1 MRKISVLLFVAVL
14 FCSPVWAGSVAVDPG
29 VRGGPAGA
37 GGVLP
42 NLTPFEFS
50 FFSAGQEAFKE
61 EDGVSQ
67 GLGPR
72 FNMDSC
78 GGCHRQPDL
87 GGTSPFENPQVAVA
101 KKNGA
106 QNMVPFFIGIDGPV
120 REVRFKFKVV
130 DGKLERDGGVHDL
143 YTITGRTDAP
153 FSTCNIAQPDF
164 VAAAKNNN
172 LIFRIPTPVFGA
184 GLIENIPD
192 ATILAN
198 KNSQKVPKLLLGIS
212 GRENRSGNDGT
223 ITRFGWKAQNKSLL
237 MFSGEAYNVE
247 QGVTNELFPQERDE
261 TEGCLFNALP
271 EDRTNFEAST
281 PIAAFSDVELFSFFM
296 RMLAP
301 PTPVPATAS
310 TIHGKRI
317 FTQIGCSLCRTH
329 TLTTGKTNIGALNE
343 QPVNLFSDLL
353 LHAMGVGLAD
363 DIVQG
368 DAGPSEFR
376 TAPLW
381 GLGQRIFFLHDGR
394 TSNLIEAIQAHK
406 STGSEANKVIALFNN
421 LAEANKQD
429 LLNFL
434 RSL

>member
-1 MRKISVLLFVAVL
+1 MRKLSIMLILVVF
-14 FCSPVWAGSVAVDPG
+14 FCAPVWAGPVAVDPG
-29 VRGGPAGA
+29 VRGGVAGA
-37 GGVLP
+37 GGAIP
-42 NLTPFEFS
+42 NLTPSEKA
-50 FFSAGQEAFKE
+50 FFDAGQESFE
-61 EDGVSQ
+61 EVEGVSQ

-72 FNMDSC
+72 FNLDSC
-78 GGCHRQPDL
+78 GGCHAQPAV
-87 GGTSPFENPQVAVA
+87 GGTSPDGNPQIEVAT
-101 KKNGA
+101 KNGA
-106 QNMVPFFIGIDGPV
+106 KNRIPFFIKIDGPV
-120 REVRFKFKVV
+120 REARFKFKMV
-130 DGKLERDGGVHDL
+130 DGKLERDGGVHNL
-143 YTITGRTDAP
+143 FTITGRKDAP
-153 FSTCNIAQPDF
+153 GCNILQPDF
-164 VAAAKNNN
+164 DAEARKHN

-198 KNSQKVPKLLLGIS
+198 KNSQKSLKMLLGIS

-247 QGVTNELFPQERDE
+247 QGVSNELFPQERDE
-261 TEGCLFNALP
+261 TASCLFNALP
-271 EDRTNFEAST
+271 EDRTNFDGQT
-281 PIAAFSDVELFSFFM
+281 PIEALSDIELFSFFM

-301 PTPVPATAS
+301 PTPAYDNAS
-310 TIHGKRI
+310 TINGKRI
-317 FTQIGCSLCRTH
+317 FNQIGCSLCHTP
-329 TLTTGKTNIGALNE
+329 TLTTGTTNIGALSNKLA
-343 QPVNLFSDLL
+343 NLFSDLL
-353 LHAMGVGLAD
+353 LHAMGVDLAD

-368 DAGPSEFR
+368 GAGPFEFR

-406 STGSEANKVIALFNN
+406 STGSEASKVITHFNN
-421 LAEANKQD
+421 LAEADKQD